1 MESSEPYPKTK
12 QVPTYVEDPVD
23 NLKVTLILRVS
34 EPTKIMEALEFAD
47 LKHTGQFRKCKRQ
60 LPYIV
65 HPARVC
71 QLLATVANQGAN
83 VHLLQAAL
91 LHDTVEDTNTTF
103 EEIEA
108 KFGPEVCE
116 LVREVTDDKSLPSV
130 ERKRLQV
137 EHADKHSP
145 DGALLKIADKIAN
158 LEDLI
163 CKDGEGIPVGWS
175 VERIQQYCHWA
186 KEVVMKAKT
195 TPSVFDQHL
204 KELFDPEIHF
214 AYLDGTIHPVYPPPV
229 ALEVELTPSEKVIS
243 MSLRGE
249 TLAAIQYLEQCP
261 EFPKK
266 SDVLGLLRDELRM
279 PGSLRGFEWL
289 EFTVLLDQLS
299 PYSVQKIKD
308 LQHNK
313 VGEQMSMK
321 ERCERAL
328 ADTKQRMARS
338 IALIE
343 QATEQI
349 QKATELI
356 EKAQKEVD
364 NAQKEIATRE
374 EQLAAIEV
382 GMKG

>member
-1 MESSEPYPKTK
+1 MSQPEEPAEKK
-12 QVPTYVEDPVD
+12 QQTMEDPVD
-23 NLKVTLILRVS
+23 NMKVSLILKVS
-34 EPTKIMEALEFAD
+34 DPTKIMEAFEFAAM
-47 LKHTGQFRKCKRQ
+47 KHGDRLRKCRRKV
-60 LPYIV
+60 PEIV

-71 QLLATVANQGAN
+71 ELLATVAKQGAN
-83 VHLLQAAL
+83 VPLLQAAL

-116 LVREVTDDKSLPSV
+116 LVREVTDDKSLPYM

-163 CKDGEGIPVGWS
+163 CKDGEGIPVGWT
-175 VERIQQYCHWA
+175 VERIQQYCLWA
-186 KEVVMKAKT
+186 KTVVMKAKT
-195 TPSVFDQHL
+195 TPSVFYQYM

-214 AYLDGTIHPVYPPPV
+214 VYLDGTVHPVYPP
-229 ALEVELTPSEKVIS
+229 AMEEVELTPAEKVIS
-243 MSLRGE
+243 MSLQGK

-266 SDVLGLLRDELRM
+266 SDVLRLLRDELRV
-279 PGSLRGFEWL
+279 PGSLRGFDWL
-289 EFTVLLDQLS
+289 EFTVLLNQLS

-308 LQHNK
+308 LKHNK
-313 VGEQMSMK
+313 LGEQLSMK

-343 QATEQI
+343 EATEQI
-349 QKATELI
+349 QKATEQI
-356 EKAQKEVD
+356 QKAQKEVD
-364 NAQKEIATRE
+364 RAQEEIATRE